1 MNIVVLYEGNIE
13 TSKPNSGPSSS
24 SLFSSSLKQLVL
36 ERSTCMQL
44 WCKGGAAVAS
54 HACQAHGVTLGE
66 CPRDVQGVVRR
77 IVAMALR
84 HRACLHGCTDDVFME
99 RGGSRLLLLAWL
111 MSARNPRRGLL
122 VSLSGPSSS
131 SMFHEIA
138 ATLDTFRSL
147 VGCFLS
153 MVCCAIQLG
162 SCRLYRD
169 RS

>member
-1 MNIVVLYEGNIE
+1 
-13 TSKPNSGPSSS
+13 
-24 SLFSSSLKQLVL
+24 
-36 ERSTCMQL
+36 
-44 WCKGGAAVAS
+44 
-54 HACQAHGVTLGE
+54 
-66 CPRDVQGVVRR
+66 
-77 IVAMALR
+77 
-84 HRACLHGCTDDVFME
+84 ME
-99 RGGSRLLLLAWL
+99 RGGGRLLLLAWL
-111 MSARNPRRGLL
+111 MSARNPRRGL

>member
-1 MNIVVLYEGNIE
+1 MHA
-13 TSKPNSGPSSS
+13 T
-24 SLFSSSLKQLVL
+24 LV
-36 ERSTCMQL
+36 Q
-44 WCKGGAAVAS
+44 GIGAAVAS

-77 IVAMALR
+77 VVAMALR